1 MRKFRITAHGA
12 ALIALV
18 LLLSACGSGVGG
30 DDDGG
35 TEAGGDGEGGAPPAE
50 ELTLGGP
57 PECPERPFCIPGL
70 EETYG
75 IEFGDFRA
83 LDVGGPLTV
92 KALENGQIDVALL
105 FSTSSV
111 IGDRG
116 WVVLE
121 DDKQLQQAENITPVV
136 NDEASDPAIAELLNQ
151 VSAALTTDN
160 ITELNGRV
168 EIDGEDPADVAAD
181 FLESEGI
188 SGEGGSGS
196 GTLTVGAVAFAENQI
211 VAEMYA
217 QVLEQAGWTIKRQL
231 DLGSREILEPALEAG
246 EVDVAP
252 EYLGSLLLFLDPDAA
267 ASGDPQN
274 NVDLLTPLLEEKG
287 LTLLEPSE
295 ANDTNAFVVTQETA
309 DQYGLETMSDLGTGG

>member
-1 MRKFRITAHGA
+1 MRKFRTIAHGA

-18 LLLSACGSGVGG
+18 VVLGACGSGVS

-35 TEAGGDGEGGAPPAE
+35 SEAGGGGGGGTPVAE
-50 ELTLGGP
+50 QLTLGGP
-57 PECPERPFCIPGL
+57 PECPQRPFCIPGL

-75 IEFGDFRA
+75 IEFGDFKA

-92 KALENGQIDVALL
+92 KALENGQIDVGLL

-121 DDKQLQQAENITPVV
+121 DDKGLQQAENITPIV
-136 NDEASDPAIAELLNQ
+136 NEEASDPAIAELLNP

-160 ITELNGRV
+160 MTELNGRV
-168 EIDGEDPADVAAD
+168 EIDGEDPGDVAAD

-196 GTLTVGAVAFAENQI
+196 GSLTVGAVAFAENQI

-217 QVLEQAGWTIKRQL
+217 QVLEQAGYDIKRQL

-267 ASGDPQN
+267 ASGDPQEEL
-274 NVDLLTPLLEEKG
+274 DLLQPLLEEKG

-309 DQYGLETMSDLGTGG
+309 DEFGLAKMSDLAASG

>member
-1 MRKFRITAHGA
+1 MRKFRTIAHGA

-18 LLLSACGSGVGG
+18 VVLGACGSGVS

-35 TEAGGDGEGGAPPAE
+35 SEAGGDGGGGTPIAE
-50 ELTLGGP
+50 QLTLGGP
-57 PECPERPFCIPGL
+57 PECPQRPFCIPGL

-75 IEFGDFRA
+75 IEFGDFKA

-92 KALENGQIDVALL
+92 KALDNGQIDVGLL

-121 DDKQLQQAENITPVV
+121 DDKGLQQAENITPIV
-136 NDEASDPAIAELLNQ
+136 NEEASDPAIAELLNP

-160 ITELNGRV
+160 MTELNGRV
-168 EIDGEDPADVAAD
+168 EIDGEDPRDVAAE

-217 QVLEQAGWTIKRQL
+217 QVLEQAGYDVKRQL

-267 ASGDPQN
+267 ASGDPQEEL
-274 NVDLLTPLLEEKG
+274 DLLEPLLEEKG

-295 ANDTNAFVVTQETA
+295 ANDTNAFVVTQDTA
-309 DQYGLETMSDLGTGG
+309 DEFGLEKMSDLAASG